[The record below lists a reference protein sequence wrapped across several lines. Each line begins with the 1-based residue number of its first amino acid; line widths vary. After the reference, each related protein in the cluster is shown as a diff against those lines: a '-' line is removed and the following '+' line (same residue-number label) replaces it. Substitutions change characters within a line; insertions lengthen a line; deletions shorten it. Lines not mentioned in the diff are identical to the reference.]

1 MQDARYTLKLADEDK
16 RWMTFP
22 GLAESGASQLSGL
35 LAEPN
40 ESLIGAPTMGVA
52 TEPPSELS
60 LALANASLHIHAL
73 TEEQVRL
80 RESLETLNSTLFIT
94 GNSLLGSVAASPAPV
109 AQEEAAKDKEPAADS
124 WYAKGAKWL
133 GEGYLDTARSRLTG
147 KAVDV
152 TLGKL
157 PGVGKLFRDDSK
169 DCCCP
174 GATETLKGR
183 ARFLPKK
190 TVRQRLTERLRPSS
204 SKKTTRLGSR
214 MAGSMATL
222 QRVFGQAGKVF
233 DGPKVGFHGASLQA
247 YRPAPRLGE
256 GSSKAPVSSAQGPA
270 LLSTPALALPKTI
283 PSSLVSTMS
292 KLESVGTRSLAPLR
306 YADTAINLVQGVRNG
321 DLQAVGSSLGTAGGA
336 WVGASAG
343 AALGTLVLPGVGT
356 AVGGLIGGLLGGE
369 AGTWLGEKLFPS
381 SDRLPSP
388 DSVSKELNS
397 ARSDN
402 VQVTLAPSIQI
413 TGVNPADAQQVVDR
427 VIQALQNQCMPMLT
441 DSLAV
446 RRNAALTDGGD

>member
-1 MQDARYTLKLADEDK
+1 MQDPRYTLKLADEDK

-22 GLAESGASQLSGL
+22 ALAESGALQLPGL
-35 LAEPN
+35 LEAQD
-40 ESLIGAPTMGVA
+40 ESLVGATSVGGA

-80 RESLETLNSTLFIT
+80 RESLETLNGTLFIT
-94 GNSLLGSVAASPAPV
+94 GGSLLGGVAASSVPV
-109 AQEEAAKDKEPAADS
+109 APEATQDKEPAADS
-124 WYAKGAKWL
+124 WYTKGAKWL
-133 GEGYLDTARSRLTG
+133 GEGYLETARSRLTG

-190 TVRQRLTERLRPSS
+190 TLRERLTERSS
-204 SKKTTRLGSR
+204 SKKTTRVGSSIV
-214 MAGSMATL
+214 GSMATL
-222 QRVFGQAGKVF
+222 QRIFGQASKAF
-233 DGPKVGFHGASLQA
+233 DGPKVGFHGASFQA
-247 YRPAPRLGE
+247 DRPAPRLGE
-256 GSSKAPVSSAQGPA
+256 RSSKALVSPVRGPLLLSAPA
-270 LLSTPALALPKTI
+270 LVLPKTI
-283 PSSLVSTMS
+283 PSSLVSTMT

-306 YADTAINLVQGVRNG
+306 YADTAVNLVQGVRNG

-336 WVGASAG
+336 WAGATAG

-381 SDRLPSP
+381 SNRLPSP
-388 DSVSKELNS
+388 DAVSKELNS

-427 VIQALQNQCMPMLT
+427 VLQSLQNQCVPMLT

>member
-1 MQDARYTLKLADEDK
+1 M
-16 RWMTFP
+16 
-22 GLAESGASQLSGL
+22 
-35 LAEPN
+35 
-40 ESLIGAPTMGVA
+40 A
-52 TEPPSELS
+52 TAPPSELS

-109 AQEEAAKDKEPAADS
+109 AQEAAKDKEPAADS

-204 SKKTTRLGSR
+204 SKKTTRLGSGV
-214 MAGSMATL
+214 AGPMATL
-222 QRVFGQAGKVF
+222 RRVLGGVGKVF
-233 DGPKVGFHGASLQA
+233 DGPKLSFHGAPLQT
-247 YRPAPRLGE
+247 YQPAPRLGE
-256 GSSKAPVSSAQGPA
+256 PSPKALVSSVRGPV
-270 LLSTPALALPKTI
+270 LLSTPALALPKTV
-283 PSSLVSTMS
+283 PSSLLSTMS
-292 KLESVGTRSLAPLR
+292 KLESVGTRSFAPLR
-306 YADTAINLVQGVRNG
+306 YADAAISVVQGVRSG
-321 DLQAVGSSLGTAGGA
+321 DMQAIGSGLGTAGGA
-336 WVGASAG
+336 WAGATAG
-343 AALGTLVLPGVGT
+343 AALGTLVFPGVGT
-356 AVGGLIGGLLGGE
+356 AVGGLLGGLLGGE
-369 AGTWLGEKLFPS
+369 GGSWLGEKLFGP

-388 DSVSKELNS
+388 DAVSKELNS

-427 VIQALQNQCMPMLT
+427 VLHTLQNQCVPMLT

>member
-1 MQDARYTLKLADEDK
+1 MQDPRYTLKLADEDK

-22 GLAESGASQLSGL
+22 GLAESGVSQLSGL

-40 ESLIGAPTMGVA
+40 ERLIGASNMGVV
-52 TEPPSELS
+52 TEPPSELG

-80 RESLETLNSTLFIT
+80 RESLETLNSTLFIA
-94 GNSLLGSVAASPAPV
+94 GGSPLGSVAASSAPV
-109 AQEEAAKDKEPAADS
+109 AQEAAKDKEPAAEPL
-124 WYAKGAKWL
+124 YIKGAKWL

-183 ARFLPKK
+183 ERFLPKT
-190 TVRQRLTERLRPSS
+190 TVRQRLTKRSS
-204 SKKTTRLGSR
+204 SKKTTRVGSR
-214 MAGSMATL
+214 LAGSMANL
-222 QRVFGQAGKVF
+222 QGVLGRAGKLF
-233 DGPKVGFHGASLQA
+233 EGPKVSFQGASFQA
-247 YRPAPRLGE
+247 GRPAPRLGE
-256 GSSKAPVSSAQGPA
+256 RSAKVPGSPVRGPV
-270 LLSTPALALPKTI
+270 LLSAPALALPKTI
-283 PSSLVSTMS
+283 PSSLVSTMTR
-292 KLESVGTRSLAPLR
+292 LESVGTRSLAPLR

-336 WVGASAG
+336 WAGASAG
-343 AALGTLVLPGVGT
+343 AALGTLVFPGVGT
-356 AVGGLIGGLLGGE
+356 AVGGVIGGLLGGE

-381 SDRLPSP
+381 SNRLPAP
-388 DSVSKELNS
+388 EALSKNLNS

-427 VIQALQNQCMPMLT
+427 VLQSLQNQCVPMLT

>member
-1 MQDARYTLKLADEDK
+1 MQDPRYTLKLADEDK

-22 GLAESGASQLSGL
+22 GLAESGVSQLSGL

-40 ESLIGAPTMGVA
+40 ERLIGASNMGVV
-52 TEPPSELS
+52 TEPPSELG

-80 RESLETLNSTLFIT
+80 RESLETLNSTLFIA
-94 GNSLLGSVAASPAPV
+94 GGSPLGSVAASSAPV
-109 AQEEAAKDKEPAADS
+109 AQEAAKDKEPAAEPL
-124 WYAKGAKWL
+124 YIKGAKWL

-183 ARFLPKK
+183 ERFLPKT
-190 TVRQRLTERLRPSS
+190 TVRQRLTKRSS
-204 SKKTTRLGSR
+204 SKKTTRVGSR
-214 MAGSMATL
+214 LAGSMANL
-222 QRVFGQAGKVF
+222 QGVLGRAGKLF
-233 DGPKVGFHGASLQA
+233 EGPKVSFQGASFQA
-247 YRPAPRLGE
+247 GRPAPRLGE
-256 GSSKAPVSSAQGPA
+256 RSAKVPGSPVRGPVVLSA
-270 LLSTPALALPKTI
+270 PALALPKTI
-283 PSSLVSTMS
+283 PSSLVSTMTR
-292 KLESVGTRSLAPLR
+292 LESVGTRSLAPLR

-336 WVGASAG
+336 WAGASAG
-343 AALGTLVLPGVGT
+343 AALGTLVFPGVGT
-356 AVGGLIGGLLGGE
+356 AVGGVIGGLLGGE

-381 SDRLPSP
+381 SNRLPAP
-388 DSVSKELNS
+388 EALSKNLNS

-427 VIQALQNQCMPMLT
+427 VLQSLQNQCVPMLT

>member
-16 RWMTFP
+16 RWMSFP

-35 LAEPN
+35 LDAQDERLVGP
-40 ESLIGAPTMGVA
+40 SSVDVA
-52 TEPPSELS
+52 TAPPSELG

-80 RESLETLNSTLFIT
+80 RESLETLNSSLFIA
-94 GNSLLGSVAASPAPV
+94 GGSPLGSVAASPAPV
-109 AQEEAAKDKEPAADS
+109 VQEAAKDKEPAADP
-124 WYAKGAKWL
+124 WYIKGAKWL
-133 GEGYLDTARSRLTG
+133 GEGYLDTARGRLTG

-174 GATETLKGR
+174 GATETLQGR

-190 TVRQRLTERLRPSS
+190 TLRQRPTKRSS
-204 SKKTTRLGSR
+204 SKKTTRSGSR
-214 MAGSMATL
+214 LVGSMATL
-222 QRVFGQAGKVF
+222 QGVLGRAGQAF
-233 DGPKVGFHGASLQA
+233 DGPKMGFQGAPLQA
-247 YRPAPRLGE
+247 DRPAPRLGE
-256 GSSKAPVSSAQGPA
+256 RSSEALVSPVRGPV
-270 LLSTPALALPKTI
+270 LLSTPAPALPKAI
-283 PSSLVSTMS
+283 PSSLVSMMS

-336 WVGASAG
+336 WAGATAG

-356 AVGGLIGGLLGGE
+356 AVGGVIGGLLGGE

-381 SDRLPSP
+381 SNRLPAP
-388 DSVSKELNS
+388 EALSKDLNS

-427 VIQALQNQCMPMLT
+427 VLQTLQNQCVPMLT

>member
-1 MQDARYTLKLADEDK
+1 MQDPRYTLKLADEDK

-22 GLAESGASQLSGL
+22 GLAESGVSQLSGL
-35 LAEPN
+35 LTEPN
-40 ESLIGAPTMGVA
+40 ERLIGASNMGVV
-52 TEPPSELS
+52 TEPPSELG

-80 RESLETLNSTLFIT
+80 RESLETLNSTLFIA
-94 GNSLLGSVAASPAPV
+94 GGSLLGSVATSPAPV
-109 AQEEAAKDKEPAADS
+109 AQEAAKDKEPAADS
-124 WYAKGAKWL
+124 WYTKGAKWL

-183 ARFLPKK
+183 ERFLPKT
-190 TVRQRLTERLRPSS
+190 TVRQRLTKRSS
-204 SKKTTRLGSR
+204 SKKTTRVGSR
-214 MAGSMATL
+214 LAGSMATL
-222 QRVFGQAGKVF
+222 QGVLGRAGKLLE
-233 DGPKVGFHGASLQA
+233 GPKVSFQGASFQA
-247 YRPAPRLGE
+247 GRPAPRLGE
-256 GSSKAPVSSAQGPA
+256 RSSKVPGSPVRGPV
-270 LLSTPALALPKTI
+270 LLSAPALALPKTI
-283 PSSLVSTMS
+283 PSSLVSTMT
-292 KLESVGTRSLAPLR
+292 KLESVGTRSFAPLR

-336 WVGASAG
+336 WAGATAG
-343 AALGTLVLPGVGT
+343 AALGTLVFPGVGT
-356 AVGGLIGGLLGGE
+356 AVGGVIGGLLGGE

-381 SDRLPSP
+381 SNRLPAP
-388 DSVSKELNS
+388 ETLSKNLNS

-427 VIQALQNQCMPMLT
+427 VLQTLQNQCVPMLT